1 MQSTGEDAEGSSSQ
15 REKHTNLQDGSDRAA
30 EDSDATVLSAPQDQS
45 SPQSDFPFLQPYSDL
60 SIAYEHSPAAAN
72 SLEENIS
79 LILETPRLFNVS
91 TSEEDQEQ
99 LPEDEDEEEEFIVL
113 DPEHPLVRRQQ
124 AALSIQLSQQ
134 LERINL
140 GLKEKMATEK
150 ADACHI
156 QEAGIEMFRVQEQ
169 LARMQNRLE
178 DRHKTKSQA
187 EAKHRQAQDQL
198 EATKSQYASI
208 TSQDRGL
215 KAKVSQLQAELD
227 NVMLHLIFAQG
238 VSEDFHSKVKIMNNA
253 RCKVEAEKT
262 QAEDQKLKQDLYV
275 ERLTNEMEQL
285 TQQKALYETQASAQE
300 GETQAA
306 KEALSEAEMEIES
319 LLMVRKQLL
328 QQWNSS
334 LMSMRRRDEDFSAMK
349 KAMRA
354 VVHQVALLD
363 REIESYKKS
372 TTAEQEQNE
381 SLTVQLNWSQIDGA
395 TSKKL
400 ISQKQVQQEALQAH
414 YSTCLR
420 TLCAIE
426 CTLSTHTKEASTHQA
441 ELKDQQRQVE
451 KQSSLRLMLED
462 KIMTHINRKLNHSK
476 AVKYSQ
482 RFTSKISS
490 LKDEKICQLKQ
501 LENKIFAVRLESQQ
515 IDQHV
520 DNLVHT
526 QEALDEEIANCNKLL
541 TDHQTKAS
549 SFIKLI
555 YQKQTAIANCNTKIS
570 QILTSTGHEDLSP
583 LQIKVE
589 AIMAQIDELTADIKS
604 DQQLWIRCQG
614 TLVGLTREMEANGR
628 ELRKLQ
634 TEYTGMQ
641 QKKIRLESQFE
652 EWHQEENQLEKN
664 SKMLKRDLLKLNA
677 LLCKNRQLS
686 HVLEQENA
694 FMETDFLHRLKEAE
708 QESVQIQ
715 MKHEKTRE
723 EKEWLLN
730 SLLEAERQ
738 IMLWDKRTQIVKE
751 TCSAVDSEVGRGD
764 IQVMKAEIHCM
775 EACGV
780 QDEIVLR
787 APHCQ
792 SLHFFSVCQ
801 LVPTCDEPYHD
812 HGGVV
817 STHYNAA
824 GVRLNQLMKKQ
835 ERLLRESEATV
846 ARRET
851 IVLHRE
857 AVVHNSQ
864 KQTTKGKLSHFI
876 QGLQR
881 KIQEKHKTVSES
893 KQVIRELQKS
903 QVSLS
908 NRLVQQKQQVIEL
921 CGTSCIL
928 DSDFVSL
935 KDTKDKNLA
944 HLLTLQSRTKI
955 LQGVCE
961 GSYQALSTST
971 SVGAALLSQ
980 MHRIHTTST
989 ILHHM
994 CEEFPQHQG
1003 ALRRLAL
1010 TLAAKSMSEGKI
1022 KQ

>member
-775 EACGV
+775 E
-780 QDEIVLR
+780 
-787 APHCQ
+787 
-792 SLHFFSVCQ
+792 
-801 LVPTCDEPYHD
+801 
-812 HGGVV
+812 
-817 STHYNAA
+817 
-824 GVRLNQLMKKQ
+824 VRLNQLMKKQ